1 MKKYEGKV
9 IMQENRPFM
18 AIKKSYNSL
27 SSHQKEVADYIVANI
42 TEISNMSISHLAKK
56 CEVSNT
62 TVLRVINKLGYES
75 YRNFKIDLARELS
88 ATMHSENG
96 IASFEDGYEH
106 IDVNSTTQDVINA
119 VTLSASAFIYEMKN
133 SLVENEISRAVE
145 MLCATKNVLFFGTGG
160 SASVA
165 MDGFHKFIRIG
176 LNAFWDANSHITMI
190 RLAQLGPETVI
201 ILISHTG
208 ESHEVVQCAKKMH
221 QIGGK
226 VIALTS
232 YMNSTL
238 ANNADVV
245 LYSSFYDG
253 SSYTDALVS
262 RLVQLVMLDIL
273 YVSVSLRKE
282 PESSKNILISRQAIA
297 SEKSGHFWKNNR

>member
-1 MKKYEGKV
+1 
-9 IMQENRPFM
+9 MQENRPFM
-18 AIKKSYNSL
+18 AIKKSYNSF

-42 TEISNMSISHLAKK
+42 NEISNMSISHLAEK
-56 CEVSNT
+56 CKVSNT

-75 YRNFKIDLARELS
+75 YRNFKIDLVRELS
-88 ATMHSENG
+88 AATHSESG
-96 IASFEDGYEH
+96 IARFEDGYEH
-106 IDVNSTTQDVINA
+106 IDVNSTTKDVINA
-119 VTLSASAFIYEMKN
+119 VPLSASSFIYEMKG
-133 SLVENEISRAVE
+133 SLAESEISRAVD
-145 MLCATKNVLFFGTGG
+145 MLCASKNILFFGTGG
-160 SASVA
+160 SAAVA
-165 MDGFHKFIRIG
+165 MDGFHKFLRIG
-176 LNAFWDANSHITMI
+176 LNAFWDANSHIAMI
-190 RLAQLGPETVI
+190 RLAQVGPETVI

-208 ESHEVVQCAKKMH
+208 ESHEVIQCAKNMH
-221 QIGGK
+221 QVGGK

-238 ANNADVV
+238 ADNADVV

-282 PESSKNILISRQAIA
+282 PESSKNILISRRAIA
-297 SEKSGHFWKNNR
+297 SEKCGHFWKSSR